1 MQPVLLMEKPSSK
14 RRRDRV
20 PQLIHG
26 KSRFDP
32 NLPSQSSVFYK
43 QNATSAN
50 SGCFSQG
57 CEFLRCFHFFVQ
69 PKERPLQD
77 GYLMLLLPFV
87 SAMGGYK
94 DRDRGTD
101 SDGAR
106 NR

>member
-14 RRRDRV
+14 RQKDRV

-32 NLPSQSSVFYK
+32 NLPSQSSVSYK

-50 SGCFSQG
+50 SGCSSQVCG
-57 CEFLRCFHFFVQ
+57 FLRCFHFFAQ

-87 SAMGGYK
+87 STMGGYK
-94 DRDRGTD
+94 DRDRGRD
-101 SDGAR
+101 RDGDR